1 MKGFIQVNKS
11 TRPFWVNISQ
21 IAYLYDKR
29 IVLANGKIEIVEE
42 SASDMLADIKASYEA
57 SWQIGRPTKFGK
69 YRVIWVDTD
78 DDVVRCSDLF
88 WNEGNDTWYDEETPD
103 CNWGDEYHA
112 VVVVWK
118 EIDPH
123 KA

>member
-57 SWQIGRPTKFGK
+57 
-69 YRVIWVDTD
+69 
-78 DDVVRCSDLF
+78 
-88 WNEGNDTWYDEETPD
+88 
-103 CNWGDEYHA
+103 
-112 VVVVWK
+112 
-118 EIDPH
+118 
-123 KA
+123 